1 MSIAKRLTILI
12 ISSIA
17 ALLLLA
23 GINHYQMARV
33 YEATNFNSVNVVP
46 SILLLD
52 EVIGDFGRERVRVY
66 RHALSDDT
74 KLMAET
80 EKKIQDAE
88 SKTEQALHEYEKYL
102 SDDEDKRLLLADRA
116 LFGEYNKDVERILA
130 LSRQNKKAEAAAE
143 LRAAAPLA
151 EKLNDALVAH
161 MKFNDDLGKKSA
173 AEGEAAKSRADWFAV
188 VITLLAAAVLAVV
201 GIAIIRSLVS
211 RIAIANTLAERIA
224 AGDLSQSASIL
235 AGSQDEIGHLLRSL
249 DKMRGDLA
257 STIRDIVSQADTVQ
271 ASASQV
277 STAAQQVAVSS
288 ENQSQSTASA
298 AASVEELT
306 VSIDHVGSS
315 ADDASSRA
323 GDAEALAMSGA
334 KDVERASSQVVDVAH
349 RVDETARQI
358 QSLSDQVQKIGNVTV
373 VIRDVADQ
381 TNLLALNAAIEAA
394 RAGEQGRGFAVVAD
408 EVRKLAERT
417 SQSVREISSMIS
429 GIQGDASTAVES
441 MQSSRNVVNEVV
453 ASAERAS
460 TSMQG
465 IRSSAETVQSS
476 ISGISDA
483 LREQRSASVELSRN
497 VEAIAQMSEENSSAV
512 ASVSETASRLE
523 AVSVSLKQSVS
534 RFRF

>member
-1 MSIAKRLTILI
+1 MTIAKRLTILI
-12 ISSIA
+12 VASIA

-23 GINHYQMARV
+23 GINHHQMGRV

-46 SILLLD
+46 SILILD

-66 RHALSDDT
+66 RHVLSDDP
-74 KLMAET
+74 KVMAET
-80 EKKIQDAE
+80 DKKIQEAQGMTD
-88 SKTEQALHEYEKYL
+88 KALREYEKYL
-102 SDDEDKRLLLADRA
+102 ADAEDKHLLEAERA
-116 LFGEYNKDVERILA
+116 LFGEYNKDVERILG
-130 LSRQNKKAEAAAE
+130 LSRQHKKAEAAAE
-143 LRAAAPLA
+143 LRSAAPLA

-161 MKFNDDLGKKSA
+161 MKYNDELGKKSA
-173 AEGEAAKSRADWFAV
+173 AEGEAAKDRADGIAV
-188 VITLLAAAVLAVV
+188 VITLLAAALLAVV
-201 GIAIIRSLVS
+201 GISTVRSLVS
-211 RIAIANTLAERIA
+211 RIDSANALAERIA
-224 AGDLSQSASIL
+224 AGDLSPSANSL

-257 STIRDIVSQADTVQ
+257 TTIREIVSQADTVQ

-277 STAAQQVAVSS
+277 SIAAQQVAVSS

-306 VSIDHVGSS
+306 VSIDHVGGS

-323 GDAEALAMSGA
+323 GDAEALALSGA

-358 QSLSDQVQKIGNVTV
+358 QSLSDQVQQIGNVTT

-417 SQSVREISSMIS
+417 SQSVREISTMIS
-429 GIQGDASTAVES
+429 GIQKDAVSAVDS

-512 ASVSETASRLE
+512 AAVSETASRLE
-523 AVSVSLKQSVS
+523 AVSVSLKHSVS